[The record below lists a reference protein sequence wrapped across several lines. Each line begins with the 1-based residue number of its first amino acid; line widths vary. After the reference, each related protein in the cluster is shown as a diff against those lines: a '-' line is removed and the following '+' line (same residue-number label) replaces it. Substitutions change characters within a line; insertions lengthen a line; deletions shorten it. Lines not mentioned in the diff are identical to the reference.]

1 MMHYRKVEGYFEI
14 LAEIIEKKDGYKK
27 VHEQLGK
34 FLERATYADST
45 NQTKDIGLV
54 RFGNP
59 KPGDELNRPKGA
71 QVVENG
77 WWLSRNDCRLK
88 FGSTEGKGKGRSKI
102 SELKDA
108 HDASAHECGRSGRCV
123 KQVVFLQFFFIS

>member
-1 MMHYRKVEGYFEI
+1 MFVMHYRKVERYFEI
-14 LAEIIEKKDGYKK
+14 LADTIEKKDGYKNFY
-27 VHEQLGK
+27 EQLGK
-34 FLERATYADST
+34 FLKHATYADST

-77 WWLSRNDCRLK
+77 LVAQPKRPPTEVRLDR
-88 FGSTEGKGKGRSKI
+88 GKGNGRSKI

-108 HDASAHECGRSGRCV
+108 HDCQCA
-123 KQVVFLQFFFIS
+123 

>member
-1 MMHYRKVEGYFEI
+1 MFVMHYREVERYFEI
-14 LAEIIEKKDGYKK
+14 LADTIEKKDGYKNFY
-27 VHEQLGK
+27 EQLGK
-34 FLERATYADST
+34 FLKRATYANST

-77 WWLSRNDCRLK
+77 WWLSRNDRRLK
-88 FGSTEGKGKGRSKI
+88 FGSTEARAREGPRFRSSKMLTMPVCMI
-102 SELKDA
+102 VNEADEA
-108 HDASAHECGRSGRCV
+108 
-123 KQVVFLQFFFIS
+123 

>member
-1 MMHYRKVEGYFEI
+1 MFVMHYRKVERYFEI
-14 LAEIIEKKDGYKK
+14 LADIIEKKDGYKNFY
-27 VHEQLGK
+27 EQLGK

-59 KPGDELNRPKGA
+59 KHGDELNRPKGA

-88 FGSTEGKGKGRSKI
+88 FGSTEATAREGPRFRSSKMLTMPVCM
-102 SELKDA
+102 SVDEADVA
-108 HDASAHECGRSGRCV
+108 
-123 KQVVFLQFFFIS
+123 